1 LYAIVPWAINVLIA
15 SLLRAIKATL
25 FPGTQVAV
33 HPPCPI
39 LETPLLVLQTRR
51 FLRGQLPGS
60 QSLVDSLLLALLTP
74 VYPATWRGSRVPL
87 GCGLG
92 NRLIVNSRVA
102 RISVGLGLI
111 RGLALLV
118 IRLAR
123 LGIASAGPGIIGVWL
138 APAVGLLA
146 PAVGREAPKG
156 RR

>member
-60 QSLVDSLLLALLTP
+60 LSLVDSLLLALLTP

-87 GCGLG
+87 GCLG
-92 NRLIVNSRVA
+92 TRLI
-102 RISVGLGLI
+102 VGLGLI
-111 RGLALLV
+111 IGLALLVIGLALLV
-118 IRLAR
+118 IRLAL

-138 APAVGLLA
+138 APAVG
-146 PAVGREAPKG
+146 REAPKG